1 MGRGDDQ
8 MKNRAVKISVTIPL
22 NLLEK
27 LDKITTYKGKS
38 RSRYI
43 AGAVTQRLQSR
54 KVDNMDD
61 MPFTA
66 LVSMML

>member
-1 MGRGDDQ
+1 M
-8 MKNRAVKISVTIPL
+8 V
-22 NLLEK
+22 EK

-43 AGAVTQRLQSR
+43 AGAVSQRLEAR

-61 MPFTA
+61 KPATYHTSC
-66 LVSMML
+66 LLQDPSIPNYLRTIIELYHEELQQ